1 MEPQEMIYK
10 PEREIEL
17 LYIEMYKGFYYY
29 ILSLGTHPCAYVEIP
44 QKHKFFGKQY
54 WEIENEVNVE
64 LEKEYC
70 INVHG
75 GFTYSDSGLQTSES
89 TTMEGSWFLGWDYA
103 HCTDFYCFPDEP
115 IFKHG
120 GNGKKWTTEEI
131 IKECRNVIDQL
142 EVI

>member
-1 MEPQEMIYK
+1 MEPREMIYK

-17 LYIEMYKGFYYY
+17 LYIEIYKGFYCY
-29 ILSLGTHPCAYVEIP
+29 ILSLGTHPCAYVEMP
-44 QKHKFFGKQY
+44 RKHKLFGKQY
-54 WEIENEVNVE
+54 WEIEE
-64 LEKEYC
+64 EYN

-75 GFTYSDSGLQTSES
+75 GFSYSSSGLQTSES

-115 IFKHG
+115 IFTRG
-120 GNGKKWTTEEI
+120 EYAKKWTTEEI
-131 IKECRNVIDQL
+131 IEECKNVIDQL